1 MQRTLALVI
10 GLLLA
15 ATGAA
20 LDVPLRDGTV
30 VTATSYRLTGSF
42 IMIELE
48 NGAQVAYDVAD
59 VDLEALR
66 AAEAA
71 AQVAAD
77 EPDRGEATAEAEA
90 GSESLVQG
98 RRLKDPDAVGDEPSD
113 GRTISDRDV
122 RHVRRGGELG
132 DDAAG
137 GQEADGGVPS
147 GYQEGGGVVLNN
159 LRVSPLGEG
168 RWRVEGEVANRLQAP
183 VMDVRVRLEATP
195 PDGEPWQ
202 GEVGVAG
209 TLAPGASSGFQHQF
223 AVETGPDG
231 KQPAVRASVMWM
243 QQETRREPDYT
254 KAGGVPHPSNLPL
267 EHGGVSGAD
276 MVRQPTPTPVE

>member
-1 MQRTLALVI
+1 MQRFLALVI
-10 GLLLA
+10 GLMLA

-30 VTATSYRLTGSF
+30 VAAKGYRLTGSF

-59 VDLEALR
+59 VDLDKLR
-66 AAEAA
+66 AAEQA
-71 AQVAAD
+71 AQVAAG
-77 EPDRGEATAEAEA
+77 ESQQAGAQPDPSG
-90 GSESLVQG
+90 GESLVQG
-98 RRLKDPDAVGDEPSD
+98 RRLKDPDAVGDEPSGD
-113 GRTISDRDV
+113 RTISDRDV
-122 RHVRRGGELG
+122 RHVRGSGVLGE
-132 DDAAG
+132 DEEAG
-137 GQEADGGVPS
+137 EGPDGGVPS
-147 GYQEGGGVVLNN
+147 GYQEGGGVILNN

-223 AVETGPDG
+223 AVETGADG

-267 EHGGVSGAD
+267 EHGGVTGAD
-276 MVRQPTPTPVE
+276 MVRQPTPTPLE